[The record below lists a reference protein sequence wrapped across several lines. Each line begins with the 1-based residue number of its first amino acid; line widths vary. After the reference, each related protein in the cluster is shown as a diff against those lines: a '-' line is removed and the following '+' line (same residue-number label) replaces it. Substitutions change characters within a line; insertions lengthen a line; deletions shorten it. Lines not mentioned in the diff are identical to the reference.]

1 MVFGVEEEYCEGCKT
16 KQLRESV
23 AGMVE
28 KMVGLKDVDNDETPI
43 KIDSVLLETP
53 EVITDS
59 NQVTNRTKYF
69 WNGSMLFT
77 DGDPRKERFYVAEIK
92 DGKRNVE
99 GTYRSQDGRI
109 FRGEFKDDKLWN
121 IREHLRGKLI
131 GTLKNEKITNSRYEF
146 GFKKIHFQKL

>member
-77 DGDPRKERFYVAEIK
+77 GV
-92 DGKRNVE
+92 
-99 GTYRSQDGRI
+99 
-109 FRGEFKDDKLWN
+109 
-121 IREHLRGKLI
+121 
-131 GTLKNEKITNSRYEF
+131 ITES
-146 GFKKIHFQKL
+146 GV